1 MNIASLE
8 DDLAQ
13 ALLIQQLL
21 STAGH
26 QCTTYTDG
34 KSLLAALQKGES
46 FDLLI
51 LDWEIPDITG
61 LEVLRWVRSHMGYAI
76 PALFVP
82 NRTHEDDLVLGLE
95 EIGNASC
102 RERGC

>member
-76 PALFVP
+76 PALFVT
-82 NRTHEDDLVLGLE
+82 NRSE
-95 EIGNASC
+95 ERRVGKECVSTF
-102 RERGC
+102 RSRWS